1 MPSIRACPL
10 PEDAL
15 LSKYA
20 QAGAYTDCLTTEIC
34 RPVSHAAYIE
44 AFYTSRIFK
53 LERLLLAW
61 LMHKPSTDAQ
71 ARALTSGASD
81 SFAAWRVEA
90 RTADQLL
97 ICDFLGY
104 TRSWL
109 MIAPPGD
116 GGAAGT
122 RLYFGTAVVPA
133 RDTVSGQA
141 TWTFSFRMLLPFHK
155 LYARTL
161 LYAARLRLERDIP
174 VSRPAE

>member
-71 ARALTSGASD
+71 ARAL
-81 SFAAWRVEA
+81 
-90 RTADQLL
+90 ADQLL